1 MALGTLTLAAAIA
14 PAPAVAQG
22 TTLATMR
29 VSLVVRPTCSAHATA
44 MSFAGNAGSTIDAES
59 RIDVSC
65 NTDVPVAVGLDRG
78 VNESS
83 GRPRLA
89 GTEGFVPYAI
99 YSDAARRVPW
109 DANAPVAATV
119 QGGSLKLVA
128 YGRVDPVATSGTAGY
143 FADTVTVTV
152 EF

>member
-14 PAPAVAQG
+14 PATAAAQQASS
-22 TTLATMR
+22 ATMR
-29 VSLVVRPTCSAHATA
+29 VSMVVRPACSVEASPL
-44 MSFAGNAGSTIDAES
+44 SFAGDAGSTIDAES

-78 VNESS
+78 TNEAA
-83 GRPRLA
+83 GQARLA
-89 GTEGFVPYAI
+89 GSSGFVPYAI

-109 DANAPVAATV
+109 DTDAPVAATV

-143 FADTVTVTV
+143 LADSVTVTV